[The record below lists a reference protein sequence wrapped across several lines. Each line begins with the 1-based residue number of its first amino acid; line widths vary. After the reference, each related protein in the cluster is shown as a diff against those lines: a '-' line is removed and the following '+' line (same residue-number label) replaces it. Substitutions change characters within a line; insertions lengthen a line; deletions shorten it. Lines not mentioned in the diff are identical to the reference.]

1 MILPVDSHTATH
13 MLTTCHYATI
23 FFYTNNTSRS
33 HRQFPMSGGW
43 KSLPCPQRGMQSHGT
58 TRRMAAERDLLM
70 TQELRV
76 RTTVNDCIYCLA
88 VDGAYSYISTSC
100 YANCT
105 GMFMYRPVG
114 MSPEEFASHEEW
126 EGSNWDKSGKKV
138 TAETHCTIVFTI
150 NCILQFCDYN
160 HVFMYT
166 CKQKKHTKDNIV
178 FN

>member
-88 VDGAYSYISTSC
+88 MDGAYSYISTSC

-166 CKQKKHTKDNIV
+166 CKQKKHTKDIV